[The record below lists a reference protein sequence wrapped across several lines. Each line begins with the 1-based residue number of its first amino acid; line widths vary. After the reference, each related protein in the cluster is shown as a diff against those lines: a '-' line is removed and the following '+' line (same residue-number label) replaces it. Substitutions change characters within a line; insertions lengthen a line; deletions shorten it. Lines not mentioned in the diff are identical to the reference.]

1 MARLKLVD
9 QTPALFSPS
18 GEEDVP
24 DRLWAR
30 LRRTIRIGYIVV
42 AVFFVVLLIWAA
54 FSPLTSAVSAPGVIK
69 VENNRKTIKRLEP
82 GIIRQILVHEGDHVK
97 AGQLLMVFDDSQP
110 KAQLSEVQN
119 AYDAAEAERARF
131 EAEAAGKSSI
141 TFPADLLSRRSDPLV
156 AAIIASQ
163 QGLFDARLDLLHSQQ
178 QIGRQREK
186 ELGEQINGL
195 RAQVASTDAQLRL
208 NKDELA
214 GVQSLYANG
223 YAPKTRLL
231 ALQRSAASLGGDRG
245 DQTASIARVQQ
256 NIGETRM
263 QTLQEE
269 QTRIS
274 EAATG
279 LQQADSKLADYGPR
293 LSAAKDL
300 LSHTRVYAPVSGT
313 VLNLTQFTEGGV
325 AGANEPLMDIVPTG
339 EPLVIEAQIQPKDA
353 HAVQPGQK
361 ANLTLIAYNTRS
373 TPRITATVSTISA
386 DATVDP
392 HSGKPFFMA
401 QLKIPPE
408 ELKKLPAEVKI
419 YPGMPVS
426 ASIVNGQ
433 KTILS
438 YIVSP
443 FTDVMHA
450 SMHE

>member
-9 QTPALFSPS
+9 QTPAIFSPS
-18 GEEDVP
+18 GEEDIP

-30 LRRTIRIGYIVV
+30 LRHTIRIGYIVI
-42 AVFFVVLLIWAA
+42 AVFFAVILLWAA

-69 VENNRKTIKRLEP
+69 VENNRKTIKHLEP
-82 GIIRQILVHEGDHVK
+82 GIIRQILVHDGDQVK
-97 AGQLLMVFDDSQP
+97 AGQLLFVFDDSQP
-110 KAQLSEVQN
+110 KAQVSEMQN
-119 AYDAAEAERARF
+119 AYDSAEAERARF
-131 EAEAAGKSSI
+131 EAEASGKSAI
-141 TFPADLLSRRSDPLV
+141 AFPPDLLSRRSDPLV
-156 AAIIASQ
+156 AATLASQ
-163 QGLFDARLDLLHSQQ
+163 QGLFDARLDLLRSQQ
-178 QIGRQREK
+178 QIGQQREK

-208 NKDELA
+208 NKEELG
-214 GVQSLYANG
+214 GVQSLYASG
-223 YAPKTRLL
+223 YAPKSRLL

-256 NIGETRM
+256 SIGETRM
-263 QTLQEE
+263 QTLQAE

-279 LQQADSKLADYGPR
+279 LQQADSKLSDLGPR
-293 LSAAKDL
+293 LAAAKDL

-325 AGANEPLMDIVPTG
+325 AGANEPLMDIVPTNQ
-339 EPLVIEAQIQPKDA
+339 PLVIEAQIQPKDA

-361 ANLTLIAYNTRS
+361 ANITLTAYNTRT
-373 TPRITATVSTISA
+373 TPRIKATVLTVSA
-386 DATVDP
+386 DATVEP
-392 HSGKPFFMA
+392 HTGKPFF
-401 QLKIPPE
+401 QVDLKIPPE
-408 ELKKLPAEVKI
+408 ELKKLPADVKI
-419 YPGMPVS
+419 YPGMPV
-426 ASIVNGQ
+426 ATSIVNGQ

-443 FTDVMHA
+443 FTDMLHA